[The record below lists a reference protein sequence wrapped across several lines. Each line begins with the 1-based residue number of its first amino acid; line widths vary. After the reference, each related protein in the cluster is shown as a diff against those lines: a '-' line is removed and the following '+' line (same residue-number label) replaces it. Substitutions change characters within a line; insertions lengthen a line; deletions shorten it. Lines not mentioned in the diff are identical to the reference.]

1 MSDPQARRAIPA
13 VEKILQ
19 ALSDS
24 PLPRPMLTA
33 IVRRELQTLRDSAD
47 APPAFDDVVSSIRK
61 TAARFHQSRIQP
73 VINGTGVIIHTN
85 LGRAPLGQGVTAR
98 LADVAGRYNNL
109 EFDLASG
116 DRGDRAAFLEQ
127 GLAILCSSESATVV
141 NNCASALVLIL
152 RHFTAGERKEVIIS
166 RGELVEIGGGFRI
179 PDILETSGAKL
190 REVGATNRT
199 SLDDYQNAIGPNTA
213 LILKVHQ
220 SNFSMDGFVA
230 APSAQEL
237 RQLATENDLPFVQDL
252 GSGAVAH
259 TDSLAPVNHEPTPA
273 EMLDQ
278 GIELLCFSGDKLLGG
293 PQAGIIAGR
302 ADYIAALKK
311 NPFFR
316 ALRCDR
322 LVLTALQETV
332 VEYLNSSG
340 APATVPILGL
350 LQLPENELRARAEKI
365 AASLQSP
372 DLPIEVTVGA
382 GESRLGGGT
391 MPGSSIPSVTL
402 DLRPQSTNPKNL
414 ARLLRHADPPV
425 IGYIA
430 DDTLKLDL
438 RTIFPDQDESL
449 AAAIAS
455 SRTRESSG

>member
-1 MSDPQARRAIPA
+1 MPDPQARRAIPA
-13 VEKILQ
+13 VEKVLQ
-19 ALSDS
+19 SLSDS

-33 IVRRELQTLRDSAD
+33 IVRHELQLLRDSGE
-47 APPAFDDVVSSIRK
+47 PPPPFDDVVASIRK
-61 TAARFHQSRIQP
+61 TANRFHQSRIQP

-85 LGRAPLGQGVTAR
+85 LGRAPLGSGVTTR
-98 LADVAGRYNNL
+98 LADVAARYNNL
-109 EFDLASG
+109 EFDLATG
-116 DRGDRAAFLEQ
+116 ERGERAAFLEH
-127 GLAILCSSESATVV
+127 GLAILCGSESATVV

-152 RHFTAGERKEVIIS
+152 RHFTAGKRKEVIIS

-179 PDILETSGAKL
+179 PDILETSGAIL

-199 SLDDYQNAIGPNTA
+199 SLSDFQNAIGPNTA

-237 RQLATENDLPFVQDL
+237 RELATDNDLPFVQDL

-332 VEYLNSSG
+332 AEYLNSS
-340 APATVPILGL
+340 ALPATVPVLCL
-350 LQLPENELRARAEKI
+350 LQLPESELRTRAEKI
-365 AASLQSP
+365 AAQLQSP
-372 DLPIEVTVGA
+372 DLPIDVTVGA
-382 GESRLGGGT
+382 GKSRLGGGT
-391 MPGSSIPSVTL
+391 MPGSSVPSVTL
-402 DLRPQSTNPKNL
+402 DLRPRSTSPKNL
-414 ARLLRHADPPV
+414 SRLLRHADPPI

-449 AAAIAS
+449 VAELGRVRAECAP
-455 SRTRESSG
+455 

>member
-13 VEKILQ
+13 VERVLK
-19 ALSDS
+19 ALSES
-24 PLPRPMLTA
+24 PLPRPMLTT
-33 IVRRELQTLRDSAD
+33 IVRHELQRLRESGDT
-47 APPAFDDVVSSIRK
+47 PPPFKDVVASIRK
-61 TAARFHQSRIQP
+61 SATRFHQSRIQP

-85 LGRAPLGQGVTAR
+85 LGRAPLGAGIITR
-98 LADVAGRYNNL
+98 LAAVAGHYNNL
-109 EFDLASG
+109 EFDLAG
-116 DRGDRAAFLEQ
+116 GERGERAAFLER
-127 GLAILCSSESATVV
+127 GLAILCNSEAATVV

-152 RHFTAGERKEVIIS
+152 RHFTAGQRKEVIIS

-179 PDILETSGAKL
+179 PDILETSGANL

-199 SLDDYQNAIGPNTA
+199 SLDDFQNAIGPNTA

-230 APSAQEL
+230 APSAREL
-237 RQLATENDLPFVQDL
+237 RELAEQNDLPFVQDL

-259 TDSLAPVNHEPTPA
+259 TDTLAPINHEPTPA
-273 EMLDQ
+273 EMLGQ

-302 ADYIAALKK
+302 ADYVAALKK

-332 VEYLNSSG
+332 AEYLHSSG
-340 APATVPILGL
+340 APSSVPVLGL
-350 LQLPENELRARAEKI
+350 LQLPEGDLRTRAEKI
-365 AASLQSP
+365 TAALQSAN
-372 DLPIEVTVGA
+372 LPLDVSIGR

-391 MPGSSIPSVTL
+391 MPGSAIPSVTL
-402 DLRPQSTNPKNL
+402 DLRPQSTSPKNL
-414 ARLLRHADPPV
+414 ARLLRHADPPI

-430 DDTLKLDL
+430 EDTLKLDL
-438 RTIFPDQDESL
+438 RTIFPDQDDAL
-449 AAAIAS
+449 AEAIQ
-455 SRTRESSG
+455 RIGG